1 MPFRLAIHYC
11 RIKLGLDNGWLGN
24 YSAGFVPEEPA
35 MSIYDPD
42 HYDVRNSVPALVGLT
57 RSAFMDALEERLAP
71 FGIKSADY
79 IVLVLLANDMADTAS
94 SVCSVIA
101 HDPGAMT
108 RKIDALEARGLV
120 RRVRS
125 AEDRRAI
132 KLELTAEGRKLYPKA
147 VSAAVGMVNEML
159 HGFTKAEVR
168 QLEDLLKRILANA
181 AVRDDARL
189 AKEARR

>member
-1 MPFRLAIHYC
+1 
-11 RIKLGLDNGWLGN
+11 
-24 YSAGFVPEEPA
+24 

-57 RSAFMDALEERLAP
+57 RTAFMDALDERLAP

-108 RKIDALEARGLV
+108 RKIDALEARGLL

-125 AEDRRAI
+125 AEDRRTI
-132 KLELTAEGRKLYPKA
+132 KLELTPEGKKLYPKVVA
-147 VSAAVGMVNEML
+147 AAVERANQLL
-159 HGFTKAEVR
+159 HGFSKAEVR
-168 QLEDLLKRILANA
+168 QLEELLKRILANA
-181 AVRDDARL
+181 AAQDNARL

>member
-1 MPFRLAIHYC
+1 
-11 RIKLGLDNGWLGN
+11 
-24 YSAGFVPEEPA
+24 
-35 MSIYDPD
+35 MSIYDPA

-57 RSAFMDALEERLAP
+57 RTAFIDALDERLAP

-132 KLELTAEGRKLYPKA
+132 KLELTPEGRKLYPKMVA
-147 VSAAVGMVNEML
+147 VAVGMVNDML
-159 HGFTKAEVR
+159 QGFTKSEVR

-181 AVRDDARL
+181 AAKDNARL
-189 AKEARR
+189 AGKEARR